1 MKYIKTF
8 ENHSINEEFNKFDK
22 NKIVAV
28 AAGVFSTALNAV
40 LFKWSKIPG
49 IWKNVGDYNV
59 LMDVLQHLS
68 DDIFLSDDMSETD
81 WVELIKRDVNKYHT
95 VKYSHI
101 TTGPSKQDLSI
112 AYMLEMYPGENGL
125 VSDINKSIE
134 LIDKLDPDK
143 KIKLKDVREML
154 KLSLDIINNYNNCQS
169 EIVIKRM

>member
-8 ENHSINEEFNKFDK
+8 ENHSVNEEFNKFDR

-28 AAGVFSTALNAV
+28 AAGIFSTALNVV

-59 LMDVLQHLS
+59 LMNVMQHLS
-68 DDIFLSDDMSETD
+68 DDIFLNDMSESD

-101 TTGPSKQDLSI
+101 TTGPSKYDLSI

-125 VSDINKSIE
+125 ASDISKSIE

-154 KLSLDIINNYNNCQS
+154 ELTLDMINNYNKCQS
-169 EIVIKRM
+169 EMLIKRM